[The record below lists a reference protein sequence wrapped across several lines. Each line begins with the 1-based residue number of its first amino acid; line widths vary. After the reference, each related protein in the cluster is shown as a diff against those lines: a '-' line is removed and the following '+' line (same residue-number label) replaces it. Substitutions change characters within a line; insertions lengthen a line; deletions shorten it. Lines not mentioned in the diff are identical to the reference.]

1 MIRRRRFLTLS
12 AGASAALWAHG
23 CGDTPFTPAP
33 PDASPT
39 PLPGGPSAP
48 PVFVPKVNEPINIH
62 PVRRLGSDPRQ
73 GGNDLVIVPELVAL
87 QMRAVYEMGFDGI
100 RLTAPLGN
108 RGDVMAAVAYTR
120 AARALGIDAVVVLAT
135 FAGLTPAQAL
145 WSDTMRPQF
154 LALFNRLFARP
165 PEPAA
170 PGAGGLGPRG
180 VGRIA
185 FQVLNEPS
193 LFFGIPPDVYVQEFL
208 VPTFVE
214 LKTLNSQ
221 IIVVSAAE
229 VGSSSGPLRI
239 RAMLEAGLEG
249 ACDRV
254 AYHIYVPEALERL
267 PPHVRQ
273 TVWVTES
280 GTSSTSGHL
289 AWVRDM
295 HPRIKARLEDA
306 TRVFYYVLYDSD
318 PGRFRL
324 IDIEPAGGS
333 YRAVVESTELHA
345 YYMQRVRDRAAGR
358 PLIPF
363 DTLIPDITRYFA
375 TPDDVAAYDAF
386 ELP

>member
-1 MIRRRRFLTLS
+1 M
-12 AGASAALWAHG
+12 AS
-23 CGDTPFTPAP
+23 
-33 PDASPT
+33 
-39 PLPGGPSAP
+39 
-48 PVFVPKVNEPINIH
+48 I
-62 PVRRLGSDPRQ
+62 
-73 GGNDLVIVPELVAL
+73 
-87 QMRAVYEMGFDGI
+87 
-100 RLTAPLGN
+100 
-108 RGDVMAAVAYTR
+108 AYVR
-120 AARALGIDAVVVLAT
+120 AARALGLDAVVVLAT

-145 WSDTMRPQF
+145 WSDTLRPKF
-154 LALFNRLFARP
+154 LALFNRLFAKA

-180 VGRIA
+180 AGRIA

-229 VGSSSGPLRI
+229 VGASHGPIRM

-254 AYHIYVPEALERL
+254 AYHIYSEQALEQL
-267 PPHVRQ
+267 PPHIRQ
-273 TVWVTES
+273 VVWVTES
-280 GTSSTSGHL
+280 GAAPTSGHL
-289 AWVRDM
+289 AWVRDT

-306 TRVFYYVLYDSD
+306 TRIFYYVLHDAD
-318 PGRFRL
+318 PGRHRL
-324 IDIEPAGGS
+324 IDIQRAGGS
-333 YRAVVESTELHA
+333 YRVVVESPDLHA

-363 DTLIPDITRYFA
+363 DTLIPDVTAYFA
-375 TPDDVAAYDAF
+375 TADDLAAYDEF